1 MPQKTKLEIKAQSK
15 LLDGLNDEQKQAVTH
30 GQGPLLIVAGA
41 GTGKTTVI
49 TRRIAYLIEQGLAKP
64 EEILALAFGEKA
76 AAEMEERVDQLL
88 PYGYYN
94 LQISTFHSFGEHVL
108 REHGIEIGLPDFKV
122 LDEVGQWLLV
132 RNNLD
137 KFNLDYYRP
146 LGNPTRF
153 IKALVSHFARAKDEL
168 ITPAE
173 YLEYAEKLR
182 LALDNAE
189 AIGNPSRPSAT
200 LPSGTPL
207 KSLRDFRGTP
217 TSPGE
222 GNNEALRVAEV
233 ANAYHVYQRLLLEN
247 NCLDFGDLI
256 NYSLDLFKKR
266 PKTLDYY
273 RDKFRY
279 ILIDEFQDT
288 NFAQYELV
296 KLLAA
301 PRNNIT
307 VVGDDDQSIYKF
319 RGASISNILHFQR
332 DFKSAKFISL
342 VKNYR
347 SGQKILDQ
355 AYRFIQANNPD
366 RLEVK
371 LKLPKKLAAQN
382 PDPGAVEHHILETY
396 LEEADF
402 VTGKILELLSEN
414 PKLTLNDFAILAR
427 SHDALTPFIS
437 KLEEHNVSYIYFASK
452 GLYAKP
458 IILDLISYFKL
469 LDDYHESA
477 YLYRVLQFPVFNI
490 NHKAIIELAHFA
502 KRKSMSLYEALK
514 SAATMSSIE
523 GADLEGVRKVLA
535 FLDKHAQL
543 ARKKNVG
550 EVYVEVFNDLGLG
563 QLLANDYQSQRY
575 IAAFNKKIQ
584 NFQQESSDKSL
595 RSFLNQL
602 NFELEAGDTGELEFD
617 PEAGPE
623 AVKLT
628 SVHGAKGLEFAYVFA
643 VGMVDKRFPT
653 IERREQIEIP
663 KALIKDILPEGDI
676 HLEEERRLFYVA
688 MTRAKKG
695 LILTRA
701 HDYGGKLTKKPSR
714 FLVELDLAK
723 SETAKP
729 TGQVN
734 LRTVKT
740 KVALPVPKY
749 FSYSQIALF
758 ERCPLEYKAR
768 YILGI
773 PEKGKGTYSFG
784 LTIHNTFYKFLKL
797 AKQHREAP
805 DLFGKANEELPN
817 LERLL
822 KLYQECWI
830 DDWYYSASEKEKA
843 RKKGREICKLFYED
857 LKGSLPASKYLE
869 QGFKLHIGNY
879 YLRGKIDRADEG
891 NTGLVIIDYKTRKQR
906 ENEDKRQLLIY
917 QLAARDF
924 FRENVAELQYW
935 FLQDEI
941 EKMSFLG
948 LEKDLEKLQDQLGA
962 IIDQIVGCTKNDNFY
977 NLDMRISHDCGFRNL
992 LP

>member
-1 MPQKTKLEIKAQSK
+1 MPQRTKLEIKAQSK
-15 LLDGLNDEQKQAVTH
+15 LLENLNEEQKQAVTH

-49 TRRIAYLIEQGLAKP
+49 TRRIGYLIEQGVKP

-76 AAEMEERVDQLL
+76 AAEMEERMDQLL
-88 PYGYYN
+88 PLGYYN
-94 LQISTFHSFGEHVL
+94 LQISTFHSFGEHLL
-108 REHGIEIGLPDFKV
+108 REHGLEIGLPDFKV

-137 KFNLDYYRP
+137 KFDLDYYRP

-153 IKALVSHFARAKDEL
+153 IKALASHFARAKDEL

-173 YLEYAEKLR
+173 YLDYAEKLKLDKDLGEAGIDEKAR
-182 LALDNAE
+182 L
-189 AIGNPSRPSAT
+189 G
-200 LPSGTPL
+200 
-207 KSLRDFRGTP
+207 
-217 TSPGE
+217 
-222 GNNEALRVAEV
+222 EV
-233 ANAYHVYQRLLLEN
+233 ASAYHVYQRLLLESSS
-247 NCLDFGDLI
+247 LDFGDLI
-256 NYSLDLFKKR
+256 NYSLELFKKR
-266 PKTLDYY
+266 QKILNLY
-273 RDKFRY
+273 RQKFRH

-288 NFAQYELV
+288 NFAQYELI

-301 PRNNIT
+301 PSNNIT

-332 DFKSAKFISL
+332 DYPGAKSISL
-342 VKNYR
+342 TKNYR

-355 AYRFIQANNPD
+355 AYEFIQANNPD

-382 PDPGAVEHHILETY
+382 PDPGRLEHHILETY
-396 LEEADF
+396 LDEADF
-402 VTGKILELLSEN
+402 VTGRILELASEN
-414 PKLTLNDFAILAR
+414 SKLTLNDFAILAR
-427 SHDALTPFIS
+427 SHDALAPFIN
-437 KLEEHNVSYIYFASK
+437 KLEERNISYIYFASK
-452 GLYAKP
+452 GLYSKP
-458 IILDLISYFKL
+458 VILDLISYFKC
-469 LDDYHESA
+469 LDNYHESDA
-477 YLYRVLQFPVFNI
+477 LYRVLKFPIFNVS
-490 NHKAIIELAHFA
+490 HRAVIELAHFA
-502 KRKSMSLYEALK
+502 KRKSLSLYQALK
-514 SAATMSSIE
+514 SAAALSSIE
-523 GADLEGVRKVLA
+523 PPDLEGTRKILS
-535 FLDKHAQL
+535 FLDKHAEL
-543 ARKKNVG
+543 ARKKNIG
-550 EVYVEVFNDLGLG
+550 EVYVSVFNDLGLG
-563 QLLANDYQSQRY
+563 EALAEDYQSQRHV
-575 IAAFNKKIQ
+575 AALNKKIQ
-584 NFQQESSDKSL
+584 NFQAESSDKSL

-623 AVKLT
+623 AVKLM
-628 SVHGAKGLEFAYVFA
+628 SVHGAKGLEFTYVFV

-701 HDYGGKLTKKPSR
+701 RDYGGKLTKKPSR
-714 FLVELDLAK
+714 FLIELGLAQ
-723 SETAKP
+723 SEISKP

-734 LRTVKT
+734 LNTVKT

-749 FSYSQIALF
+749 FSYSQISLF

-797 AKQHREAP
+797 AKQRREAP
-805 DLFGKANEELPN
+805 DLFGKGSEELPDFQTL
-817 LERLL
+817 LEF
-822 KLYQECWI
+822 YEQSWI
-830 DDWYYSASEKEKA
+830 DDWYYSPAEKEKA

-857 LKGSLPASKYLE
+857 LKNSLPKSKYLE
-869 QGFKLHIGNY
+869 QGFKLRIGNY
-879 YLRGKIDRADEG
+879 YLRGKIDRADEDKS
-891 NTGLVIIDYKTRKQR
+891 GLLIIDYKTRRQR
-906 ENEDKRQLLIY
+906 ENEDKKQLLIY

-941 EKMSFLG
+941 DKMSFLG
-948 LEKDLEKLQDQLGA
+948 SETDLEKLTRKLKQT
-962 IIDQIVGCTKNDNFY
+962 IDEIVDCTNNDNFY
-977 NLDMRISHDCGFRNL
+977 NLDMRISHDCGFRHL
-992 LP
+992 